1 MEQFGQRIQAEE
13 EELMKM
19 AEENWNT
26 YMEAIEEPFNEF
38 MKTANEIENKAI
50 NMDANNTNI
59 ILGWAADNIFYDGAR
74 LGDVVPIDE
83 AI

>member
-13 EELMKM
+13 EELMRM

-38 MKTANEIENKAI
+38 MKTANEIEN
-50 NMDANNTNI
+50 
-59 ILGWAADNIFYDGAR
+59 
-74 LGDVVPIDE
+74 
-83 AI
+83 